1 MSNKSLTE
9 SPALSTESMSSTTI
23 PPVCPGP
30 QIPKSQSDSGL
41 LSKDDSALT
50 RAFKS
55 ESNLVLMPGDPA
67 SGPLDETKLFE
78 LRSKVSLSALQSQLE
93 RQQTQTQTQSLSQN
107 QSQSQSQSRHLHVSS
122 SDAKL
127 FQQLLREVHET
138 TKLVV
143 KGSMGTGY

>member
-1 MSNKSLTE
+1 MSNKLLME
-9 SPALSTESMSSTTI
+9 SPALSTEPMSSTTT

-30 QIPKSQSDSGL
+30 QVPRSQSDSGL

-55 ESNLVLMPGDPA
+55 ESNLVLMPGAPA

-93 RQQTQTQTQSLSQN
+93 RQQTQSS
-107 QSQSQSQSRHLHVSS
+107 SQSQSRHLHVSS

-138 TKLVV
+138 TKLMTR
-143 KGSMGTGY
+143 GSMGTGYSHYSS